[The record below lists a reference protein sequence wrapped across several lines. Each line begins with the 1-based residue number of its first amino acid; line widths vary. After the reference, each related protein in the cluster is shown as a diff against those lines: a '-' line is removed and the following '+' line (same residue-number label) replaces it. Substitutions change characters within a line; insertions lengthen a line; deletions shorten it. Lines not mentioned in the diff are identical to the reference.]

1 MSDIFAKISVIF
13 FLTLFNVLSVYWLF
27 RTGRQAYVAYRR
39 RNIYRLRVSGSYF
52 ILSALGAI
60 LWILITAR
68 LLSETDYRPSHSF
81 LGNLFSAVIFYFLW
95 GRTIYIILST
105 SVSLIKNIRKSGEIK
120 KWIPNIALALIIVAI
135 LLWLRW
141 TITMH

>member
-1 MSDIFAKISVIF
+1 MSDILAKISVIF
-13 FLTLFNVLSVYWLF
+13 LLTLFNVLSVYWLF

-39 RNIYRLRVSGSYF
+39 HNSYRLRVSGSYF
-52 ILSALGAI
+52 ILSVFGAI

-68 LLSETDYRPSHSF
+68 LLSDTDYRPSHTF

-105 SVSLIKNIRKSGEIK
+105 SASLIKNIRK
-120 KWIPNIALALIIVAI
+120 
-135 LLWLRW
+135 
-141 TITMH
+141 

>member
-39 RNIYRLRVSGSYF
+39 HNTYRLRVSGSYF

-68 LLSETDYRPSHSF
+68 ILSETEYFPSHSF

-120 KWIPNIALALIIVAI
+120 KWLPNIALALIIVAI